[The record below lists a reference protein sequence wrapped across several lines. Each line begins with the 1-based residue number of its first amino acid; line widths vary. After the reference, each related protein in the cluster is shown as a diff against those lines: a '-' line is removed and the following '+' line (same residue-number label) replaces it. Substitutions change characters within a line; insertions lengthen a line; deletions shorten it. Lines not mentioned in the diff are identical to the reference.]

1 MLPSFVIG
9 LREGLEAALIVS
21 IVAAFLRQHDRRDVM
36 RWVWLG
42 VAAAIALCLA
52 VGIALHLVS
61 KNLPYRQQ
69 EGLETVIALVAVAM
83 VTYMVVWMRRNARE
97 LKAGLEGSVEVALA
111 TGSVWAL
118 VSMAFLAVVR
128 EGFETSVFLLAAF
141 NQSRD
146 PATAGAGAVLG
157 ILVAIVLG
165 ALIYRGGLRI
175 NMARFFRV
183 TGVVLVLVAAGLVVS
198 ALHSAHEAGWIDR
211 GQGRV
216 ADLST
221 LVGPGSVR
229 ESLLTGI
236 LGLQA
241 RPVTIEVIG
250 WVVYAVP
257 MLAFVLWPA
266 GRRVPTGALQALFGA
281 ATAIALAAAVG
292 LTLATPSMPERD
304 VVDFAAADPPFALT
318 VIERAAGAEHLVAT
332 LPAVDAGSNAGTTEV
347 ELFGAGRTGGRLDGR
362 DTVVVDVV
370 TAEALRGPAVS
381 VTLGDIAARNG
392 GRLPLGVTTATD
404 PDGGVASTLTRV
416 AGTVTVDV
424 DTGVVLA
431 AALQFSTSTVVEL
444 SGGPMQLADA
454 EVTALRS
461 GDADQQEQL
470 AVAGRADDVRKADT
484 ARIVALVFAVVTA
497 LALVTTVLW
506 SRRHPP
512 PRPATP
518 TGAPAQPTPTG
529 ATS

>member
-9 LREGLEAALIVS
+9 LREGLEAALIVG

-36 RWVWLG
+36 RWVWAG
-42 VAAAIALCLA
+42 VAAAVVLCLA
-52 VGIALHLVS
+52 VGVGLHLVS
-61 KNLPYRQQ
+61 ENLPYRQQ

-83 VTYMVVWMRRNARE
+83 VTYMIVWMRRNGRA
-97 LKAGLEGSVEVALA
+97 LKAGLEGSVEIALA

-146 PATAGAGAVLG
+146 PAIAGLGAVLG
-157 ILVAIVLG
+157 ILVAVVLG
-165 ALIYRGGLRI
+165 ALIYRGGLRVDI
-175 NMARFFRV
+175 ARFFRV

-198 ALHSAHEAGWIDR
+198 ALHSAHEAGWIDS

-216 ADLST
+216 ADLSA

-257 MLAFVLWPA
+257 MLTFVLWPT
-266 GRRVPTGALQALFGA
+266 GRRVPTRALRAAFGA
-281 ATAIALAAAVG
+281 AIVVALGAALVV
-292 LTLATPSMPERD
+292 TLARPAAPDRD
-304 VVDFAAADPPFALT
+304 AVTFAAAEPPFALA
-318 VIERAAGAEHLVAT
+318 VLDRSAGAERFVLTTSPGPTASGDPEAAID
-332 LPAVDAGSNAGTTEV
+332 LAGTR
-347 ELFGAGRTGGRLDGR
+347 RTAGRLDGR
-362 DTVVVDVV
+362 STVEVDVAA
-370 TAEALRGPAVS
+370 TAPRWAPGARLALVE
-381 VTLGDIAARNG
+381 IAAVNG
-392 GRLPLGVTTATD
+392 GRLPLGVTSATD
-404 PDGGVASTLTRV
+404 PDGGEAATLTRV
-416 AGTVTVDV
+416 AGAITFD
-424 DTGVVLA
+424 DRTGVVLA
-431 AALQFSTSTVVEL
+431 ATLQLSTSTVVEL
-444 SGGPMQLADA
+444 SGGPMPLADA
-454 EVTALRS
+454 EITVLQS

-484 ARIVALVFAVVTA
+484 ARNVALVLAVVAAFA
-497 LALVTTVLW
+497 LATTVLW

-518 TGAPAQPTPTG
+518 TGASAPPTPTG
-529 ATS
+529 VS